1 MDLFK
6 LAIQLIGLVLG
17 VITFIIGISLG
28 LGVIS
33 IILHILG
40 KTEWAN
46 KVEALNVKLWNGVKY
61 GVTSLVSKFRN
72 KE

>member
-33 IILHILG
+33 IMLHILG

-46 KVEALNVKLWNGVKY
+46 KIEALNVKLWNGVKY
-61 GVTSLVSKFRN
+61 GITSLVSKFRN
-72 KE
+72 KG

>member
-40 KTEWAN
+40 RTEWAN

-61 GVTSLVSKFRN
+61 GITSLVSKFRN

>member
-6 LAIQLIGLVLG
+6 IAIQLIGLVLG
-17 VITFIIGISLG
+17 VITFVIGISLG

-33 IILHILG
+33 VLLHMLG
-40 KTEWAN
+40 KSDWAN
-46 KVEALNVKLWNGVKY
+46 KVEALNVKLWDGVKY
-61 GVTSLVSKFRN
+61 GIKSLVLKFRN

>member
-6 LAIQLIGLVLG
+6 LAIQLIGLVSG
-17 VITFIIGISLG
+17 VIMFIIGISLG

-61 GVTSLVSKFRN
+61 GITSLVSKFRN

>member
-28 LGVIS
+28 LGGIS

-61 GVTSLVSKFRN
+61 GITSLVSKFRN

>member
-6 LAIQLIGLVLG
+6 IAIQLIGLVLG
-17 VITFIIGISLG
+17 VITFVIGISLG

-40 KTEWAN
+40 KPEWAN

-61 GVTSLVSKFRN
+61 GIGSLVSRFRN

>member
-1 MDLFK
+1 MDLLK
-6 LAIQLIGLVLG
+6 IAIQLIGLVLG
-17 VITFIIGISLG
+17 VITFVIGISLG

-33 IILHILG
+33 ILLHILG

-46 KVEALNVKLWNGVKY
+46 KIEALNVKLWNGVKY
-61 GVTSLVSKFRN
+61 GITSLVSKFRN

>member
-6 LAIQLIGLVLG
+6 IAIQLIGLVLG
-17 VITFIIGISLG
+17 VITFVIGISLG

-33 IILHILG
+33 VLLHMLG
-40 KTEWAN
+40 KSDWAS
-46 KVEALNVKLWNGVKY
+46 KVEAINVKLWSGVKY
-61 GVTSLVSKFRN
+61 GIGSLVSRFRN

>member
-1 MDLFK
+1 MDLLK
-6 LAIQLIGLVLG
+6 IAIQLIGLVLG

-28 LGVIS
+28 LGIIS

-40 KTEWAN
+40 KPEWAS
-46 KVEALNVKLWNGVKY
+46 KVEALNVKLWDGVKY
-61 GVTSLVSKFRN
+61 GIGSLVSRFKN

>member
-1 MDLFK
+1 MDLLK
-6 LAIQLIGLVLG
+6 IAIQLIGLVLG

-33 IILHILG
+33 VLLHMLR
-40 KTEWAN
+40 KSDWAS
-46 KVEALNVKLWNGVKY
+46 KVEALNVKLWSGIKY
-61 GVTSLVSKFRN
+61 GIGSLVSRFRN

>member
-40 KTEWAN
+40 KTEWVN
-46 KVEALNVKLWNGVKY
+46 KIEALNVKLWSGVKY
-61 GVTSLVSKFRN
+61 GIKSLVLKFRN
-72 KE
+72 KG

>member
-1 MDLFK
+1 MDLLK
-6 LAIQLIGLVLG
+6 IAIQLTGLVLG
-17 VITFIIGISLG
+17 VITFVIGISLG

-33 IILHILG
+33 ILLHMLG

-46 KVEALNVKLWNGVKY
+46 KIEALNVKLWDGVKY
-61 GVTSLVSKFRN
+61 GIKSLVLKFRN

>member
-6 LAIQLIGLVLG
+6 LAIQLIGLILG
-17 VITFIIGISLG
+17 VITFVIGISLG

-40 KTEWAN
+40 RTEWAN

-61 GVTSLVSKFRN
+61 GITSLVSKFRN

>member
-28 LGVIS
+28 LGVVS

-61 GVTSLVSKFRN
+61 GITSLVSKFRN

>member
-46 KVEALNVKLWNGVKY
+46 KIEALNVKLWNGVKY
-61 GVTSLVSKFRN
+61 GITSLVSKFRN
-72 KE
+72 KG

>member
-1 MDLFK
+1 MDLLK
-6 LAIQLIGLVLG
+6 IAIQLIGLVLG

-33 IILHILG
+33 VLLHMLG
-40 KTEWAN
+40 KSEWAG
-46 KVEALNVKLWNGVKY
+46 KIEALNVKLWSGIKY
-61 GVTSLVSKFRN
+61 GIGSLVSRFRN

>member
-46 KVEALNVKLWNGVKY
+46 KIEALNVKLWNGVKY
-61 GVTSLVSKFRN
+61 GIKSLVLKFIN

>member
-17 VITFIIGISLG
+17 VVTFIIGISLG

-40 KTEWAN
+40 RAEWAN
-46 KVEALNVKLWNGVKY
+46 KVEALNVKLWNGVKS
-61 GVTSLVSKFRN
+61 GIKSLVSRFRN

>member
-33 IILHILG
+33 IMLHILG

-61 GVTSLVSKFRN
+61 GITSLVSKFRN
-72 KE
+72 KG

>member
-61 GVTSLVSKFRN
+61 GITSLVSKFKN

>member
-33 IILHILG
+33 VLLHMLG
-40 KTEWAN
+40 KSEWAN
-46 KVEALNVKLWNGVKY
+46 KVEALNVKLWSGVKY
-61 GVTSLVSKFRN
+61 GIRSLVSRFRN

>member
-6 LAIQLIGLVLG
+6 IAIQLIGLVLG
-17 VITFIIGISLG
+17 VITFTIGISLG

-33 IILHILG
+33 VLLHMLG
-40 KTEWAN
+40 KSDWAS
-46 KVEALNVKLWNGVKY
+46 KVEALNVKLWSGIKY
-61 GVTSLVSKFRN
+61 GIGSLVSRFRN

>member
-1 MDLFK
+1 MDLLK
-6 LAIQLIGLVLG
+6 IAIQLIGLVLG

-40 KTEWAN
+40 RTEWVS
-46 KVEALNVKLWNGVKY
+46 KVEALNVKLWSGVKY
-61 GVTSLVSKFRN
+61 GIGSLVSRFRN

>member
-6 LAIQLIGLVLG
+6 IAIQLIGLVLG
-17 VITFIIGISLG
+17 VITFVIGISLG

-33 IILHILG
+33 VLLHMLG
-40 KTEWAN
+40 KSDWAS
-46 KVEALNVKLWNGVKY
+46 KVEALNVKLWSGVKY
-61 GVTSLVSKFRN
+61 GIGSLVSRFRN

>member
-1 MDLFK
+1 MDLLK
-6 LAIQLIGLVLG
+6 IAIQLIGLVLG

-33 IILHILG
+33 VLLHMLG
-40 KTEWAN
+40 KSDWAS
-46 KVEALNVKLWNGVKY
+46 KVEALNVKLWSGVKY
-61 GVTSLVSKFRN
+61 GIGSLVSRFRN

>member
-1 MDLFK
+1 MDLLK
-6 LAIQLIGLVLG
+6 IAIQLIGLVLG
-17 VITFIIGISLG
+17 VITFVIGISLG

-33 IILHILG
+33 ILLHMLG
-40 KTEWAN
+40 RTEWAG

-61 GVTSLVSKFRN
+61 GIKSLVLKFRN

>member
-40 KTEWAN
+40 RSEWAG
-46 KVEALNVKLWNGVKY
+46 KVEVLNVKLWNGVKY
-61 GVTSLVSKFRN
+61 GIRSLVLKFRN